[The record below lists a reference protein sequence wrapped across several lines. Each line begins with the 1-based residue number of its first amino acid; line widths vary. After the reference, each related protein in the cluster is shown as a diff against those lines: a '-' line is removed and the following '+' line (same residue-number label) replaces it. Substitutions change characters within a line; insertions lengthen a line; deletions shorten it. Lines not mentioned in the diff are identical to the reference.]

1 MKRVLIMSSRI
12 LAATLLAF
20 VMTARGAAA
29 APVTIN
35 DNYTGSDGLKTNH
48 NVANSNS
55 DIIGDPNH
63 FDLDRFVIDM
73 VAGTVTVYGNYIN
86 GINTSAAEGTSL
98 GDLFMSSNGYNPYLN
113 TSGCGSSGV
122 PTCNDD
128 YTNGEQWEYA
138 AVLEDHTPNNN
149 HTYDFTV
156 YAVTGYVLSQ
166 GQGIRD
172 KQEVFADYNWRQ
184 PLGTGTY
191 VRSGDHITFTFS
203 QGLLN
208 NLGGGIDAFRIA
220 ESCANDVLEGAL
232 PTPPS
237 VPEPTSMLL
246 LGTGLLGISGAARR
260 RLGLR

>member
-1 MKRVLIMSSRI
+1 MKRVLIMSSRV
-12 LAATLLAF
+12 LAATLLVS
-20 VMTARGAAA
+20 VMTVRGAAA
-29 APVTIN
+29 APVTIY
-35 DNYTGSDGLKTNH
+35 DNYTGSDGLKNSH

-63 FDLDRFVIDM
+63 FDLDRFVIDLA
-73 VAGTVTVYGNYIN
+73 AGTVTVYGNYIN

-113 TSGCGSSGV
+113 TSGCGGSAV

-138 AVLEDHTPNNN
+138 AVLEDHTPNSN

-156 YAVTGYVLSQ
+156 YAVTGYNLSQ

-172 KQEVFADYNWRQ
+172 KQEVTAEYNWRQ